1 MNFELK
7 NKKILITGA
16 SGGIG
21 KALSEVFIKANCQI
35 IFTSSNEI
43 KLENLKKVFGKN
55 HLYYFL
61 DLSNADSLT
70 ENIQKIS
77 DENKDI
83 EILINNAGT
92 TKDNLILRMKKDQW
106 EDVININLNS
116 NFHIIKSIIPNMIKN
131 KRGKIIGI
139 TSIVAFTG
147 NPGQTN
153 YTASKSG
160 MIAMYK
166 SLALE
171 VALRNININLIAPG
185 FIESPMTSKLNE
197 NQRSDIMDKIPMKR
211 FGSPNDVANLA
222 LFLASENASYI
233 TGQTFHV
240 NGGMLML

>member
-1 MNFELK
+1 M
-7 NKKILITGA
+7 
-16 SGGIG
+16 
-21 KALSEVFIKANCQI
+21 I
-35 IFTSSNEI
+35 I
-43 KLENLKKVFGKN
+43 
-55 HLYYFL
+55 
-61 DLSNADSLT
+61 
-70 ENIQKIS
+70 IQ
-77 DENKDI
+77 
-83 EILINNAGT
+83 
-92 TKDNLILRMKKDQW
+92 
-106 EDVININLNS
+106 
-116 NFHIIKSIIPNMIKN
+116 N